1 MGSISCVVTES
12 GNSIATSV
20 IVAGR
25 RHIGATGIVKSQS
38 GGYENVE
45 AEAEASEAAAVDALR
60 FRHIGLEVIIRRL
73 VAEVEA
79 ATAWIMAQDEGAAI
93 CGEVR

>member
-1 MGSISCVVTES
+1 MAIGCWLLAV
-12 GNSIATSV
+12 GC
-20 IVAGR
+20 G

-38 GGYENVE
+38 GGDESVE
-45 AEAEASEAAAVDALR
+45 AEAEAAAVDALR

-79 ATAWIMAQDEGAAI
+79 DATEAEADATEVAIVDALKLVMAI
-93 CGEVR
+93 SCWPRK

>member
-1 MGSISCVVTES
+1 MADATE
-12 GNSIATSV
+12 AD
-20 IVAGR
+20 
-25 RHIGATGIVKSQS
+25 
-38 GGYENVE
+38 E
-45 AEAEASEAAAVDALR
+45 ADAAEAAAVDALR

-93 CGEVR
+93 CGAVR

>member
-1 MGSISCVVTES
+1 MADATEM
-12 GNSIATSV
+12 V
-20 IVAGR
+20 
-25 RHIGATGIVKSQS
+25 
-38 GGYENVE
+38 
-45 AEAEASEAAAVDALR
+45 AEADATVVVIVDALR